1 LDKNRDE
8 DDATKRHDDE
18 LLLLE
23 ILQAPESTLTQH
35 NGSLEDTGEEE
46 EEEETETEKISTFRD
61 FRHGGEGSKD
71 AMVIINL
78 RRRKLIPSNRRPQWR
93 ERCCEREREKSRT
106 REREGR

>member
-23 ILQAPESTLTQH
+23 ILQAPELTLTQH

-46 EEEETETEKISTFRD
+46 EETETEKISTFRD
-61 FRHGGEGSKD
+61 FWHGGEGSKD

-93 ERCCEREREKSRT
+93 ERCTQREKAHT

>member
-23 ILQAPESTLTQH
+23 ILQAPELTLTQH

-46 EEEETETEKISTFRD
+46 EEETEKISTFRD
-61 FRHGGEGSKD
+61 FWHGIEGSKD
-71 AMVIINL
+71 VMVIVNL
-78 RRRKLIPSNRRPQWR
+78 QRRKLIPSNRRLQWR
-93 ERCCEREREKSRT
+93 DRC
-106 REREGR
+106 

>member
-23 ILQAPESTLTQH
+23 ILAAPELTLTQH

-46 EEEETETEKISTFRD
+46 EETETEKISTFRN
-61 FRHGGEGSKD
+61 FWQGGEGSKD

-78 RRRKLIPSNRRPQWR
+78 RRRKLIPNNGRPQWR
-93 ERCCEREREKSRT
+93 ERC
-106 REREGR
+106 